1 MEESGPLRRAT
12 NPEETAMPRLSFA
25 ICLALLLPLP
35 ALAGEHAHAET
46 ADQHAHAAA
55 SPAQDAAA
63 PATRWQPDAPLSRG
77 MQRVRAATAALEHGE
92 HGHLDAAQVQGIAAE
107 LRAAVDEMFANCRLD
122 PEPDA
127 ALHPLLARVLGASRA
142 LAGGEFDQAALDEL
156 RAVLARYPELF
167 EDAAWMP
174 L

>member
-1 MEESGPLRRAT
+1 M
-12 NPEETAMPRLSFA
+12 NRLSLA
-25 ICLALLLPLP
+25 LGLALLLPLS
-35 ALAGEHAHAET
+35 ALAGEHAHAEA
-46 ADQHAHAAA
+46 ADQHAHETAA
-55 SPAQDAAA
+55 SARDAAA
-63 PATRWQPDAPLSRG
+63 PTTRWQPDAPLSRG

-127 ALHPLLARVLGASRA
+127 ALHPLLARVLTASRA
-142 LAGGEFDQAALDEL
+142 LSGGEFDQAALEEL

-167 EDAAWMP
+167 ADAAWSVSQSD
-174 L
+174 

>member
-1 MEESGPLRRAT
+1 MS
-12 NPEETAMPRLSFA
+12 RLSFA

-35 ALAGEHAHAET
+35 ALAGEHAHA
-46 ADQHAHAAA
+46 ADPHAHAAA
-55 SPAQDAAA
+55 APSGDAAA
-63 PATRWQPDAPLSRG
+63 PAARWQPDAPLSRG

-92 HGHLDAAQVQGIAAE
+92 HGHLEAAQVQGIAAE

-127 ALHPLLARVLGASRA
+127 ALHPLLARVLTASRA

-156 RAVLARYPELF
+156 RAVLARYPQLF

>member
-1 MEESGPLRRAT
+1 M
-12 NPEETAMPRLSFA
+12 NRLSLA
-25 ICLALLLPLP
+25 LGLALLLPLP
-35 ALAGEHAHAET
+35 ALAGEHAHAEA
-46 ADQHAHAAA
+46 ADPQAHAHETAA
-55 SPAQDAAA
+55 PAHDAAA

-107 LRAAVDEMFANCRLD
+107 LRAAVDDMFANCRLD

-127 ALHPLLARVLGASRA
+127 ALHPLLARVLTASRE
-142 LAGGEFDQAALDEL
+142 LSGGEFDQAALDEL

-167 EDAAWMP
+167 ADAAWSVSQSD
-174 L
+174 